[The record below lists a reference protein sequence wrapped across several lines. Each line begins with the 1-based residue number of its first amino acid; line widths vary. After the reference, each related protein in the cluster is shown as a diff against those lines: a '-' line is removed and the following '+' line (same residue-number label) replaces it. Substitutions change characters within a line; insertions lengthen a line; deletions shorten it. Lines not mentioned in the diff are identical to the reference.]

1 MKRYFAFL
9 KKIALW
15 CLGLFIV
22 YQAVRIFVIEATL
35 PSPKEGAEVFV
46 SHFREMYVIFL
57 PKYKM
62 ITMVRYDDSA
72 VLCAQLLDQTNRAG
86 RKIVGDFYYLE
97 DRYALIDI
105 FPFVPAPEG
114 YTPYNYEME
123 VLSTLGEENKHCGD
137 ILLPTGTIIEAVIH
151 RKGDRLITDRYRG
164 ALFDEQFYYRDSHTL
179 FFREENPDLNYIS
192 RLYQAL
198 EAKMEK

>member
-9 KKIALW
+9 KKIVLW

-46 SHFREMYVIFL
+46 SHFRGMYVIFL
-57 PKYKM
+57 PKYKI

-164 ALFDEQFYYRDSHTL
+164 ALFDEQFYYRGSHTL